1 MPRRVGSEAPRYS
14 GVVSEKT
21 LTARIEDLRD
31 RVDVDRAPVPPQHPE
46 VAHWRMATPDDIDA
60 IHAVM
65 VAVDRVDH
73 PSWTTP
79 REDVAD
85 SFDLPHIDQSRDTV
99 LAVDAAGEVIAFGS
113 AFLHP
118 SRDGALTVSLT
129 GSVLPR
135 LWRRGIG
142 TAVFAWQ
149 CARGVE
155 QLAEV
160 APTLDAGADAWTA
173 DLKVYAA
180 ESNLGHQRVVQARG
194 FVPERW
200 FATMLRDLTA
210 GAPEVGLPAD
220 AVARGLRVV
229 EYTHDRDDDTRLARN
244 DAFRDHWGSLP
255 SQPESWAKF
264 VGGEF
269 FRPDLSRLVVDADG
283 AIVAFCLASVIEDD
297 WEALGASHA
306 YIDLIGVVR
315 AHRRQGLAPA
325 VVAATLRAIA
335 AAGLEKA
342 VLDVDTDSPT
352 GANTLYERLGF
363 VADERSI
370 ALVARA

>member
-1 MPRRVGSEAPRYS
+1 
-14 GVVSEKT
+14 VVSELP
-21 LTARIEDLRD
+21 LTARIEDLRH
-31 RVDVDRAPVPPQHPE
+31 RTGVDGAPVLPRHPE
-46 VAHWRMATPDDIDA
+46 VASWRAATADDIDA
-60 IHAVM
+60 IHAVA
-65 VAVDRVDH
+65 VAVDRIDH

-79 REDVAD
+79 RAD
-85 SFDLPHIDQSRDTV
+85 IAETFDPPHIDPSRDTV
-99 LAVDAAGEVIAFGS
+99 LALDAAGEVIAFGS

-118 SRDGALTVSLT
+118 ARDGALTVHLA
-129 GSVLPR
+129 GAVLPR

-142 TAVFAWQ
+142 TAVFGWQ
-149 CARGVE
+149 YARGLE
-155 QLAEV
+155 QLSEV
-160 APTLDAGADAWTA
+160 APALAIGADAWTA
-173 DLKVYAA
+173 DLKVYAQ
-180 ESNLGHQRVVQARG
+180 EGNLGHQRLAEARG
-194 FVPERW
+194 FTPERW

-210 GAPEVGLPAD
+210 GAPEAGLPTD
-220 AVARGLRVV
+220 AVARGLRIV
-229 EYTHDRDDDTRLARN
+229 EYTHDRDDDIRLARN

-297 WEALGASHA
+297 WEALGASHS

-342 VLDVDTDSPT
+342 ALDVDTDSPT

-363 VADERSI
+363 VADERSV